1 MCRLCIQCW
10 GGGEGRGR
18 SLAGRQR
25 LSLWGTALYLIKT
38 GIKSGVTETLV
49 LASPVCT
56 ALEKQLCGSFIL
68 LLIPPSA

>member
-1 MCRLCIQCW
+1 MCRLCVQGW
-10 GGGEGRGR
+10 GGGGG

-38 GIKSGVTETLV
+38 EIKSGVTETLV
-49 LASPVCT
+49 LAAPICT

-68 LLIPPSA
+68 LPFPPSA